1 MYFFHRHSSKCS
13 PYVKASQGQGIWTL
27 LTRRPSRSTTI
38 GACAMAAR
46 FWKVE
51 VLAGEAAGTWWSLLP
66 VRCSQLAKPIRFVLP
81 ATVVTI
87 VCSGCLLPQV
97 PPTLSGT
104 FEPVDGGVGRVCRG
118 AHENDNLA
126 HYFDVQSVSWLSAL
140 TECGWSKSLFASR
153 LAEMHEG
160 VLGPRLCN
168 PCLTHLTLRRLH

>member
-1 MYFFHRHSSKCS
+1 MDLAHQ
-13 PYVKASQGQGIWTL
+13 ASIALNNYWCLRYG
-27 LTRRPSRSTTI
+27 R
-38 GACAMAAR
+38 
-46 FWKVE
+46 
-51 VLAGEAAGTWWSLLP
+51 SLLESRGVSRRSRWHLVEP
-66 VRCSQLAKPIRFVLP
+66 SSEMLATCETNPLCPASNCRYDRLFGLP
-81 ATVVTI
+81 AA
-87 VCSGCLLPQV
+87 SGA
-97 PPTLSGT
+97 PTLSGT